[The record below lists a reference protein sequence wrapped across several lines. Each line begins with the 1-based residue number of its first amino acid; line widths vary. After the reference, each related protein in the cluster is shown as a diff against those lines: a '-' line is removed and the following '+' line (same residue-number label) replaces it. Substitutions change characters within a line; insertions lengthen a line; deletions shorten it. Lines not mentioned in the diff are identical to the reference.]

1 MTIKN
6 FLSGI
11 LVIIIILC
19 VIAMIIGLPIG
30 VGIFVHNVVYDVTD
44 PSSHMEKIRSE
55 PIIQEIKYDVFAEDL
70 ENKFVEIEGVGFGGA
85 GAGGLGLA
93 QASVSKEEFINQTN
107 DKVFYSEEI
116 IEIGRSKAFV
126 QTYWTLNGNILL
138 EYKKV
143 YTPPFPYTLEKGDNE
158 LIYQLYNPSGWI
170 ATLCGIIAGIVLL
183 VAIVIAIGR
192 S

>member
-11 LVIIIILC
+11 LAITIILC
-19 VIAMIIGLPIG
+19 VIAVIIGLPIG

-44 PSSHMEKIRSE
+44 PSSHMEKTRSE

-93 QASVSKEEFINQTN
+93 QASVSKEPLMAIFFLSI
-107 DKVFYSEEI
+107 KKF
-116 IEIGRSKAFV
+116 
-126 QTYWTLNGNILL
+126 ILL
-138 EYKKV
+138 
-143 YTPPFPYTLEKGDNE
+143 LS
-158 LIYQLYNPSGWI
+158 LIL
-170 ATLCGIIAGIVLL
+170 
-183 VAIVIAIGR
+183 
-192 S
+192 

>member
-11 LVIIIILC
+11 LAITIILC
-19 VIAMIIGLPIG
+19 VIAVIIGLPIG

-116 IEIGRSKAFV
+116 RSKAFV

-143 YTPPFPYTLEKGDNE
+143 YTAPFPYTLEKGDNE
-158 LIYQLYNPSGWI
+158 LIYHLYNPSGWI
-170 ATLCGIIAGIVLL
+170 AVLCGIIAGIVFF